1 MEIICFFC
9 LLKFGSLQYC
19 WICFWILVVYSRE
32 KKWDDVDSHNKPLD
46 NWIWIGMWFLNS
58 GDIIE
63 SHSLLS
69 PLDLI
74 LVKIYTIMIWMFDAI
89 DGLNFGGT
97 EFLKILNL
105 NLSLVLM
112 KPAVLR
118 SKKTLRVKTQIKVDM
133 RNIKDVY
140 IFILKMNIGFVMLAD
155 DRFSFCVL
163 LSHH

>member
-1 MEIICFFC
+1 
-9 LLKFGSLQYC
+9 
-19 WICFWILVVYSRE
+19 
-32 KKWDDVDSHNKPLD
+32 
-46 NWIWIGMWFLNS
+46 
-58 GDIIE
+58 
-63 SHSLLS
+63 
-69 PLDLI
+69 
-74 LVKIYTIMIWMFDAI
+74 MIWMFDAI